1 MKRSVTTAR
10 IVGALLALM
19 MTLTL
24 VMVPSHSRV
33 TAAPGVGVVV
43 DLVLLPA
50 SQTVNVGDIFD
61 VTIEAR
67 CHEQRI
73 IGVAAFLDFD
83 PIYLEVLSITPG
95 ATLPFVLLN
104 TFDNAAGTADYNAG
118 KLTRPFP
125 SGTFTV
131 AVVTFRAK
139 APTDST
145 PISFHRG
152 HPRVTDADF
161 GGTSKLDEAI
171 GATVTVAAPPDTI
184 APAAVTDLAVVGQTS
199 NSVTLGWTAP
209 GDDGN
214 TGTASRYDL
223 RYSTSEITAANFD
236 WATKVPI
243 VPAPKRAGG
252 SESFTVTGLA
262 PATPYWFALK
272 TADEVPNWSDIS
284 NVVSATTVLAAPI
297 EPPTVVTKAATN
309 ITANTATLE
318 GDLTDLGTAD
328 SVMVSFQ
335 WGTVPGGLDRETSA
349 MAMTVTGVFSTAIAD
364 LTPGTTY
371 YFRAKAE
378 GDGTAYGDEKSF
390 TTAVLPAVA
399 FSSATYT
406 VGEAEG
412 SATITVN
419 LSSASTQEV
428 RVNYATSDGTAT
440 APGDYTVASGT
451 LTFDPGVTSQ
461 SFTVTILNDD
471 LVEGDETLNLTLSNP
486 TNAVL
491 GTPAV
496 AVLTIIDDE
505 MPEVMFDSATYMVA
519 EDGIEAIIT
528 VVLSQATLNTV
539 TVDYATSD
547 GTATAPDDYTA
558 ASGTLT
564 FAPGVTSQSFTV
576 PITNDETAEGN
587 ETIILT
593 LSEPSN
599 AVLGTPDRAV
609 LTIRDDESWL
619 FPWSHVALIAPYPIR
634 GRDFLTRPV
643 DLVDVQYDGPP
654 GGWFQVLWFDESDGT
669 WYGFYSNFTKGNTLT
684 HLKPGEFYY
693 VVVSHPDTSLWT
705 DGGW

>member
-1 MKRSVTTAR
+1 M
-10 IVGALLALM
+10 
-19 MTLTL
+19 
-24 VMVPSHSRV
+24 
-33 TAAPGVGVVV
+33 
-43 DLVLLPA
+43 
-50 SQTVNVGDIFD
+50 
-61 VTIEAR
+61 
-67 CHEQRI
+67 
-73 IGVAAFLDFD
+73 
-83 PIYLEVLSITPG
+83 
-95 ATLPFVLLN
+95 
-104 TFDNAAGTADYNAG
+104 
-118 KLTRPFP
+118 
-125 SGTFTV
+125 
-131 AVVTFRAK
+131 
-139 APTDST
+139 
-145 PISFHRG
+145 
-152 HPRVTDADF
+152 
-161 GGTSKLDEAI
+161 
-171 GATVTVAAPPDTI
+171 
-184 APAAVTDLAVVGQTS
+184 
-199 NSVTLGWTAP
+199 
-209 GDDGN
+209 
-214 TGTASRYDL
+214 
-223 RYSTSEITAANFD
+223 
-236 WATKVPI
+236 
-243 VPAPKRAGG
+243 
-252 SESFTVTGLA
+252 
-262 PATPYWFALK
+262 
-272 TADEVPNWSDIS
+272 
-284 NVVSATTVLAAPI
+284 LAAPI

-491 GTPAV
+491 GTPPV
-496 AVLTIIDDE
+496 AVLTIIDDEMPEVMFDSATYMVAEDGIEAIITVVLSQATLNTVTVDYATSDGTATAPDDYTAASGTLTFAPGVTSQSFTVTILDDALVEGNETVNLTLSNPTNAVLGTPPAAVLTITDDE

-705 DGGW
+705 EGGW